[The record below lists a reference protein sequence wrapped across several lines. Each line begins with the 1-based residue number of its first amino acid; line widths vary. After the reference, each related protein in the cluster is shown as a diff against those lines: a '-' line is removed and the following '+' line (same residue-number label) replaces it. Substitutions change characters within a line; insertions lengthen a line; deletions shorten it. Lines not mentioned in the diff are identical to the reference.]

1 MRLLVYEHAS
11 GGGLA
16 DGSVPSDVL
25 SEGFGMLRGL
35 LSDFKSAGHSVT
47 TFLNSRLSAFN
58 PPIAADYVI
67 PIDSLQEAKTSIED
81 VAGSFDGAYIIGPE
95 TNHILQSI
103 IASAEETGLKVLN
116 PSASAIDK
124 VSDKV
129 KLCQLLTKEGIRTP
143 ETAILSFPEAQDIEE
158 PLEINFDFPMVFKPL
173 NGVGCSGLSVVEN
186 ETEIP
191 RAIAKIKKESGEK
204 DFMVQEYIQGIP
216 ASVSLISNGSEAL
229 PISLNK
235 QTLIL
240 SGPERSSSYRGGL
253 VPYDSPLIDEAFKL
267 AKDTVESLRELKGYV
282 GVDLVLTEKS
292 PVVIEVNPRLTTSYV
307 GLRSTVDFNVGQAI
321 TEAVLQGGL
330 PEDFRFTGY
339 SCFSKVKVASPVAA
353 VLQNS
358 YGTEEIVSPPF
369 PFGEEKTHALLLCH
383 GSTMRKSIRGLRGAE
398 KCFLRTF
405 GRD

>member
-1 MRLLVYEHAS
+1 LRLLVYEHAS

-25 SEGFGMLRGL
+25 SEGFGMLRGI

-58 PPIAADYVI
+58 PPVAADYVI
-67 PIDSLQEAKTSIED
+67 PINSLQEAKTSIEH
-81 VAGSFDGAYIIGPE
+81 VAGSFDAAYIIGPE

-103 IASAEETGLKVLN
+103 IASTEEAGLKVLN

-124 VSDKV
+124 VADKA

-143 ETAILSFPEAQDIEE
+143 ETAILSFPKAQDIEE
-158 PLEINFDFPMVFKPL
+158 TLDNFDFPMVFKPL
-173 NGVGCSGLSVVEN
+173 NGVGCSGLSVVGN

-191 RAIAKIKKESGEK
+191 RAIAKLKKESREK
-204 DFMVQEYIQGIP
+204 DYMVQEYVQGIP

-267 AKDTVESLRELKGYV
+267 AKDTVESLHELKGYV
-282 GVDLVLTEKS
+282 GVDLVLTKKS

-321 TEAVLQGGL
+321 AEAVLQGGL
-330 PEDFRFTGY
+330 PEDFRFNGY
-339 SCFSKVKVASPVAA
+339 SCFSKVEVASPAAA

-358 YGTEEIVSPPF
+358 YGTKEIVSPPF
-369 PFGEEKTHALLLCH
+369 PLGEEKTHALLLCH
-383 GSTMRKSIRGLRGAE
+383 GPTRRKSISGLRGAE